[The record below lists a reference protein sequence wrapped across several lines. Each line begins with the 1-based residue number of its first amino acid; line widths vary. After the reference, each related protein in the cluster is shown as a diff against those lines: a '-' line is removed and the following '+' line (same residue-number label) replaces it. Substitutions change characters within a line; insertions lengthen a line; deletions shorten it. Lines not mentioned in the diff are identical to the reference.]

1 MAFELA
7 PLQNLIDQFE
17 RMQGIGHKTAQRMAF
32 YVLGLSDAEAREFAQ
47 AITDAHTKIKQC
59 KVCCNLADDDLCPI
73 CKSTTRDKSSICV
86 VEDPRDVAAIERT
99 HEYNGTYHVLH
110 GAISPMDNIGPDQIR
125 IKELIA
131 RLGDGEV
138 EEVIM
143 ATNPTVEGEATA
155 MYISRLLKPMGI
167 TVSRLAYGVPV
178 GADLEYAD
186 EVTLSRALEGRSLIQ
201 FKGVIVLSNDEKQI
215 IANNKKA
222 YHDYFVLETYE
233 AGKTAEW
240 IEGQITADLKGLSA
254 EQVSMSRVTVL
265 TVTLCAK
272 KGSFFTKRRL

>member
-1 MAFELA
+1 MAYNLA
-7 PLQNLIDQFE
+7 PLKNLIEQFE

-32 YVLGLSDAEAREFAQ
+32 YVLGLSEAEAQSFAK

-59 KVCCNLADDDLCPI
+59 KICCDLADDELCPI
-73 CKSTTRDKSSICV
+73 CKSNTRDKSVICV
-86 VEDPRDVAAIERT
+86 VEDPRDVAAIEIT
-99 HEYNGTYHVLH
+99 HDYNGTYHVLH

-186 EVTLSRALEGRSLIQ
+186 EVTLSRAIEGRSLI
-201 FKGVIVLSNDEKQI
+201 
-215 IANNKKA
+215 
-222 YHDYFVLETYE
+222 
-233 AGKTAEW
+233 
-240 IEGQITADLKGLSA
+240 
-254 EQVSMSRVTVL
+254 
-265 TVTLCAK
+265 
-272 KGSFFTKRRL
+272 